1 MPSGI
6 FECNS
11 RCACKHTCQNRV
23 VQNPLRLKLQL
34 FKTARRGWGVR
45 ALHDVP
51 RGSFLCVYVGSMIT
65 DTTAN
70 QEGKIS
76 GGDDYYAELD
86 YIEVSLNLL
95 V

>member
-1 MPSGI
+1 M
-6 FECNS
+6 
-11 RCACKHTCQNRV
+11 
-23 VQNPLRLKLQL
+23 
-34 FKTARRGWGVR
+34 R